1 LLLGDHGNKL
11 KYLPKLYYFAK
22 ETVSGEIKKRKH
34 NNISPLALIRLIWES
49 LLMAIQAVTLN
60 RLRALLSLLGITI
73 GIFAIIAVFTV
84 VDSLEVNIRESFNT
98 LGSDIIYVNKWPW
111 GTEEGEEYAW
121 WKYMNRPLPSL
132 EEYEL
137 LEDKAKGAGGISFI
151 AAVSRMIEYGNNNL
165 DGAIVVGVSEGFQ
178 DIRSFE
184 LDRGRY
190 FTPMEIYA
198 GRNVAV
204 IGHDVARELFQG
216 ADPIGKNIEIQGRKV
231 TVVGVGKK
239 EGTGLIEVMVMD
251 DVALVPLNYF
261 RGFADIR
268 SDMAGPEIWVKA
280 KPNIAMEELDSELTH
295 LLRSYRRLKPS
306 EEDNFSLNQST
317 MITNQLDQFFSVL
330 KIAGFI
336 IGVFSIIVGGFG
348 IANIMFV
355 SVKERTNIIGIQK
368 ALGAK
373 QYFILTQFLFESVM
387 LSVAG
392 GIIGLLIVF
401 IGATAISLSSEFSV
415 FLSLNNILVGIG
427 ISSVIGL
434 ISGIFPAWQGARM
447 DPVVAINT
455 SF

>member
-1 LLLGDHGNKL
+1 M
-11 KYLPKLYYFAK
+11 A
-22 ETVSGEIKKRKH
+22 I
-34 NNISPLALIRLIWES
+34 IRLIWES
-49 LLMAIQAVTLN
+49 LLMAVQAVTLN

-73 GIFAIIAVFTV
+73 GIFAIIAVFTI
-84 VDSLEVNIRESFNT
+84 VDSLEINIRESFNT

-111 GTEEGEEYAW
+111 DSEDGEEFAW

-132 EEYEL
+132 EEYEFL
-137 LEDKAKGAGGISFI
+137 KEKARSVDGISFI
-151 AAVSRMIEYGNNNL
+151 SAVSRMIEYGNNNV
-165 DGAIVVGVSEGFQ
+165 DGAIVVGVSAGFQ

-184 LDRGRY
+184 LEKGRY
-190 FTPMEIYA
+190 FTPMEIYS

-216 ADPIGKNIEIQGRKV
+216 ADPVGKNIKIMGRKV

-239 EGTGLIEVMVMD
+239 EGNGFIEVMVID
-251 DVALVPLNYF
+251 DVAIVPLNYF
-261 RGFADIR
+261 RGFVDIR
-268 SDMAGPEIWVKA
+268 SDRAGPEIWVKV
-280 KPNIAMEELDSELTH
+280 KPNIAMEEMDSELTH

-306 EEDNFSLNQST
+306 EEDNFSLNQAT
-317 MITNQLDQFFSVL
+317 MITNQLDQFFAVL
-330 KIAGFI
+330 KIAGFF
-336 IGVFSIIVGGFG
+336 IGIFSIIVGGFG

-373 QYFILTQFLFESVM
+373 RYFILTQFLFESVM

-392 GIIGLLIVF
+392 GLIGLFIVF
-401 IGATAISLSSEFSV
+401 LGATAISLSSEFSV
-415 FLSLNNILVGIG
+415 YLTLNNILVGIG
-427 ISSVIGL
+427 ISSLIGL

-447 DPVVAINT
+447 DPVTAINT